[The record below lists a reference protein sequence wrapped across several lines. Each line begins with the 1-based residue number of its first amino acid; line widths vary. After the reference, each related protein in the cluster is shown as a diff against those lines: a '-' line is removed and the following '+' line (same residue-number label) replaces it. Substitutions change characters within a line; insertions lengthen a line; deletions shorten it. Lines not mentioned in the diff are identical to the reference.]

1 MMTNPFDMLGSDEM
15 TAVGLVLILLLVYLA
30 ILGIGII
37 TYVLQSLAMY
47 TIADRRRI
55 PNAWLAWL
63 PFGNVWILGSIVDH
77 QEGQRGVDRKWR
89 RLLLT
94 LNLVYSFGFVL
105 AYVGVLV
112 AAMILALTE
121 GMSGGDEDMF
131 ASMCG
136 ILVAFY
142 IALILVVV
150 VSTAAAALQY
160 ICIYK
165 LYEELVPEKAIKY
178 FLISLLVPLG
188 QAICLTKCKN
198 STVGVPQP
206 AMTYAPAMRYQPVV
220 PETPVIPAVP
230 EVPTEPEIPAEPEVP
245 TEPETPVD
253 PE

>member
-1 MMTNPFDMLGSDEM
+1 MEDLFGTMVAAESMIA
-15 TAVGLVLILLLVYLA
+15 AVVLIVVLLLYLV

-37 TYVLQSLAMY
+37 NYVLQSLAMY

-94 LNLVYSFGFVL
+94 LNLVYSIGFVL

-121 GMSGGDEDMF
+121 GMSVGDEDMF
-131 ASMCG
+131 ASMFG

-142 IALILVVV
+142 IALILVLV

-165 LYEELVPEKAIKY
+165 LYE
-178 FLISLLVPLG
+178 
-188 QAICLTKCKN
+188 
-198 STVGVPQP
+198 
-206 AMTYAPAMRYQPVV
+206 
-220 PETPVIPAVP
+220 
-230 EVPTEPEIPAEPEVP
+230 
-245 TEPETPVD
+245 
-253 PE
+253 

>member
-94 LNLVYSFGFVL
+94 LSLVFSIGYVL
-105 AYVGVLV
+105 IYVGMLAVGAWTALSGDLAVGGEEVFGLVFGVVWIVL
-112 AAMILALTE
+112 LAFIVLMVV
-121 GMSGGDEDMF
+121 GM
-131 ASMCG
+131 
-136 ILVAFY
+136 AFS
-142 IALILVVV
+142 I
-150 VSTAAAALQY
+150 LQY

-230 EVPTEPEIPAEPEVP
+230 EVPTEPEIPAEPGVP